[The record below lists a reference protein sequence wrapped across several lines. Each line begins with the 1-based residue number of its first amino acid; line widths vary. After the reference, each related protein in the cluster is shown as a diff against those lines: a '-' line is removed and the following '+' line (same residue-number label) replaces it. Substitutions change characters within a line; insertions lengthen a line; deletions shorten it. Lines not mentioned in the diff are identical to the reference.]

1 MPLHSFIRK
10 AFSIMDFFVNT
21 GYFILAIFPLVL
33 IHEFGHFIAAKL
45 TGTRADVFSIGM
57 GPRLFG
63 WNAITGFTFGK
74 LPESWDGDGC
84 TDYRLAAFPIG
95 GYVRILGMVDES
107 FETGF
112 AEKPLESWEFRAK
125 NTWQK
130 LFMITAGVIMNIL
143 LAFSILVGIN
153 VVEGKTVLATRTI
166 AYVATD
172 SPAATMGFQAGD
184 VVKKVNNT
192 EVGSYDD
199 VLRLLYVD
207 NLGRTSSVLVQRGPT
222 DLVVTVPSAAI
233 ANSLEMKK
241 PLGLYPD
248 GSRTLILSVD
258 GSRPAAAAGIAVGD
272 TVLSIEGEQIFSP
285 DQFQQYVQS
294 HKMQPLVFEVRR
306 SSGVVSLRCTPD
318 STGRIGVGIQNVV
331 TGKQETTS
339 YSAGEALEAG
349 FTEMV
354 GYGRAFVNI
363 VTMIVRGE
371 ASAKKS
377 LGGPLAIAKSA
388 TQSAQSGWTTFLV
401 FVSTLSIT
409 LAILNILPIPSLD
422 GGHMVFIIIEGII
435 GREVSIKIKM
445 AFQQIG
451 FIALL
456 SLMAYVFYNDLM
468 R

>member
-1 MPLHSFIRK
+1 
-10 AFSIMDFFVNT
+10 MDFLVNT

-63 WNAITGFTFGK
+63 YNAITGFTFGN
-74 LPESWDGDGC
+74 LPETWDGDGC

-107 FETGF
+107 FDADF
-112 AEKPLESWEFRAK
+112 AGKPVEPWEFRAK

-130 LFMITAGVIMNIL
+130 LFMISAGVIMNIL
-143 LAFSILVGIN
+143 LALGILVGSN
-153 VVEGKTVLATRTI
+153 AVEGKTVLATRTI
-166 AYVATD
+166 AYVSAS
-172 SPAATMGFQAGD
+172 SPAEKMGFRAGD
-184 VVKKVNNT
+184 VILRVNT
-192 EVGSYDD
+192 TDVTSYDD
-199 VLRLLYVD
+199 VLRQLYVN
-207 NLGRTSSVLVQRGPT
+207 NLGKASAVRVQRGSQ
-222 DLVVTVPSAAI
+222 VVDVSVPAAEV
-233 ANSLEMKK
+233 ANSLESKK
-241 PLGLYPD
+241 PLGLYPE
-248 GSRTLILSVD
+248 GSRTLIIAVEASK
-258 GSRPAAAAGIAVGD
+258 PAAGSGIAVGD
-272 TVLSIEGEQIFSP
+272 TVFSIGGEQIFSP
-285 DQFQQYVQS
+285 EQFQQYVQT
-294 HKMQPLVFEVRR
+294 HKQQPLTFEVRR
-306 SSGVVSLRCTPD
+306 SSGLVSLVCAPD
-318 STGRIGVGIQNVV
+318 ATGRIGVGIQSVIS
-331 TGKQETTS
+331 GKQETTS
-339 YSAGEALEAG
+339 YTAGEALEAG

-363 VTMIVRGE
+363 VTMIIRGE

-388 TQSAQSGWTTFLV
+388 TQSAQSGWSTFLV

-409 LAILNILPIPSLD
+409 LAILNILPIPALD
-422 GGHMVFIIIEGII
+422 GGHIVFIVIEGII

-451 FIALL
+451 FILLL
-456 SLMAYVFYNDLM
+456 SLMAYVFYNDLA